1 MQHSVLVATLAA
13 AVVAGTPLVWAS
25 LGALLNERAGIL
37 NLGVEGM
44 MLLGACCAFLAA
56 DATGNV
62 VVSLL
67 AGALGGTALS
77 AVHAFSSITLRANQ
91 IVSGLALTIFG
102 SGLARFLGK
111 PVEGATITGKIGDL
125 PVPGLR
131 SIPGLGPIFFEQD
144 ALVYLSWAACALAA
158 FYLARTRSGLSLRA
172 VGDSPAT
179 ADAMGIRVAASRYAH
194 TLAGG
199 ALCGIGGAYLVL
211 RVVSS
216 WNQEGTTGGQGWI
229 ALALVVFAGW
239 RPLLVIVGAYLF
251 GLALRAN
258 FALQGEGVQIPA
270 ELLSMLP
277 YLLTIAVLVVL
288 SVTRRDGGAPQALGR
303 PFVRDER

>member
-1 MQHSVLVATLAA
+1 MQHPVLIATLAA

-25 LGALLNERAGIL
+25 LGALINERAGVL
-37 NLGVEGM
+37 NLGIEGM
-44 MLLGACCAFLAA
+44 MLLGACTAFLASHS
-56 DATGNV
+56 TG
-62 VVSLL
+62 SAILGL
-67 AGALGGTALS
+67 IAGALGGVALS
-77 AVHAFSSITLRANQ
+77 AIHAFSCITLRANQ

-111 PVEGATITGKIGDL
+111 PVEGTTITGKIGDL
-125 PVPGLR
+125 P
-131 SIPGLGPIFFEQD
+131 IPGLESIPVLGPILFRQD
-144 ALVYLSWAACALAA
+144 GLVYLSWVACALTA
-158 FYLARTRSGLSLRA
+158 FYLTRTRAGLSLRA

-179 ADAMGIRVAASRYAH
+179 ADSMGIRVAASRYVH
-194 TLAGG
+194 TILGG

-251 GLALRAN
+251 GLALRAT

-277 YLLTIAVLVVL
+277 YLLTIAVLVLL
-288 SVTRRDGGAPQALGR
+288 SITKRDSGAPQALGR

>member
-1 MQHSVLVATLAA
+1 VNDSVFVATLAA
-13 AVVAGTPLVWAS
+13 AVVAGTPLVWAA
-25 LGALLNERAGIL
+25 LGALLNERAGVL

-44 MLLGACCAFLAA
+44 MLLGACTAFLASHA
-56 DATGNV
+56 SGSALVG
-62 VVSLL
+62 LL
-67 AGALGGTALS
+67 AGALGGVALA
-77 AVHAFSSITLRANQ
+77 AVHAVSAISLRANQ

-125 PVPGLR
+125 PLPGLR
-131 SIPGLGPIFFEQD
+131 SIPVLGPVFFGQD
-144 ALVYLSWAACALAA
+144 VLVYLSWAACAAVA
-158 FYLARTRSGLSLRA
+158 FYLARTRAGLGLRA
-172 VGDSPAT
+172 VGDSPET

-194 TLAGG
+194 TIAGG
-199 ALCGIGGAYLVL
+199 ALCGVGGAYLVL

-239 RPLLVIVGAYLF
+239 RPLVIILGAYLF

-288 SVTRRDGGAPQALGR
+288 SVARWDGGAPQALGR

>member
-1 MQHSVLVATLAA
+1 MNHSVLVSTLAA
-13 AVVAGTPLVWAS
+13 AVIAGTPLVWAS
-25 LGALLNERAGIL
+25 LGALLNERAGVL

-44 MLLGACCAFLAA
+44 MLLGACTAFLASH
-56 DATGNV
+56 ATGSAV
-62 VVSLL
+62 VGLL
-67 AGALGGTALS
+67 AGALGGAGLATIH
-77 AVHAFSSITLRANQ
+77 AVSSITLRANQ

-102 SGLARFLGK
+102 SGLARYLGK
-111 PVEGATITGKIGDL
+111 PVEGTTITGKIGDL

-131 SIPGLGPIFFEQD
+131 SLPVLGPVLFDQD
-144 ALVYLSWAACALAA
+144 ALVYLSWVACALAA
-158 FYLARTRSGLSLRA
+158 FYLGRTRPGLNLRA

-179 ADAMGIRVAASRYAH
+179 ADAMGIRVAATRYAH

-199 ALCGIGGAYLVL
+199 ALCGVGGAYLVL

-239 RPLLVIVGAYLF
+239 RPLLVIAGAYLF

-258 FALQGEGVQIPA
+258 FALQGEGVAIPA

-277 YLLTIAVLVVL
+277 YLLTIVVLVVL
-288 SVTRRDGGAPQALGR
+288 SVTKRDGGAPQSLGR

>member
-1 MQHSVLVATLAA
+1 MHDSVLISTFAA
-13 AVVAGTPLVWAS
+13 AVVAGTPLVWAA
-25 LGALLNERAGIL
+25 LGALLNERAGVL

-44 MLLGACCAFLAA
+44 MLLGACTAFLASH
-56 DATGNV
+56 ATG
-62 VVSLL
+62 SALAGL
-67 AGALGGTALS
+67 AAGALGGAALATLH
-77 AVHAFSSITLRANQ
+77 AVSSISLRANQ

-102 SGLARFLGK
+102 SGLARYLGK
-111 PVEGATITGKIGDL
+111 SVEGATITGKIGDL
-125 PVPGLR
+125 PL
-131 SIPGLGPIFFEQD
+131 PGLGSVPVLGPVFFRQD
-144 ALVYLSWAACALAA
+144 ALVYLSWLACGVVT
-158 FYLARTRSGLSLRA
+158 FYLGRTRAGLSLRA
-172 VGDSPAT
+172 VGDSPET
-179 ADAMGIRVAASRYAH
+179 ADAMGIRVAAFRYAH
-194 TLAGG
+194 VVGGG

-239 RPLLVIVGAYLF
+239 RPLLVIAGAYLF

-258 FALQGEGVQIPA
+258 FALQGEGVQVPA

-288 SVTRRDGGAPQALGR
+288 SVTRWDGGAPQALGR

>member
-1 MQHSVLVATLAA
+1 MHESVLVATLAA

-25 LGALLNERAGIL
+25 LGALLNERAGVL

-44 MLLGACCAFLAA
+44 MLLGACTAFLASH
-56 DATGNV
+56 ATG
-62 VVSLL
+62 SALAGL
-67 AGALGGTALS
+67 AAGALGGAAL
-77 AVHAFSSITLRANQ
+77 AGVHAVSSITLRANQ

-102 SGLARFLGK
+102 SGLARYLGK
-111 PVEGATITGKIGDL
+111 PIEGATITGKITDL
-125 PVPGLR
+125 SVPGLA
-131 SIPGLGPIFFEQD
+131 SIPVLGPVLFRQD
-144 ALVYLSWAACALAA
+144 ALVYLSWLACAAVA
-158 FYLARTRSGLSLRA
+158 FYLARTRAGLGLRA
-172 VGDSPAT
+172 VGDSPET
-179 ADAMGIRVAASRYAH
+179 ADAMGIRVAGSRYAH
-194 TLAGG
+194 TLGGG

-258 FALQGEGVQIPA
+258 FALQGEGVHIPA

>member
-1 MQHSVLVATLAA
+1 MNDSVLVSTLAA
-13 AVVAGTPLVWAS
+13 AVIAGTPLVWAS
-25 LGALLNERAGIL
+25 LGALINERAGVL

-44 MLLGACCAFLAA
+44 MLLGACTAFLASH
-56 DATGNV
+56 ATGSV
-62 VVSLL
+62 VVGLL
-67 AGALGGTALS
+67 AGALGGAGLATIH
-77 AVHAFSSITLRANQ
+77 AVCSITLRANQ

-102 SGLARFLGK
+102 SGLARYLGK
-111 PVEGATITGKIGDL
+111 PVEGTTITGTIGDL

-131 SIPGLGPIFFEQD
+131 SLPVLGPVLFDQD
-144 ALVYLSWAACALAA
+144 ALVYLSWLACAAAA
-158 FYLARTRSGLSLRA
+158 FYLARTRPGLSLRA
-172 VGDSPAT
+172 VGDSPST
-179 ADAMGIRVAASRYAH
+179 ADAMGIRVAATRYGH

-199 ALCGIGGAYLVL
+199 ALCGVGGAYLVL

-239 RPLLVIVGAYLF
+239 RPLLVILGAYLF

-258 FALQGEGVQIPA
+258 FALQGEGVAIPA

-288 SVTRRDGGAPQALGR
+288 SVTKRDGGAPQALGR

>member
-1 MQHSVLVATLAA
+1 MHDSVLVATLAA
-13 AVVAGTPLVWAS
+13 AVVAGTPLVWAC
-25 LGALLNERAGIL
+25 LGALANERAGVL

-44 MLLGACCAFLAA
+44 MLLGACTAFLASHA
-56 DATGNV
+56 SGSAV
-62 VVSLL
+62 VGLL
-67 AGALGGTALS
+67 AGALGGTALA
-77 AVHAFSSITLRANQ
+77 AVHAVSSISLRANQ

-102 SGLARFLGK
+102 SGLARYLGK
-111 PVEGATITGKIGDL
+111 PVEGTTITGTIGDL

-131 SIPGLGPIFFEQD
+131 SIPGVGPVLFDQD
-144 ALVYLSWAACALAA
+144 ALVYLSWVACALAA
-158 FYLARTRSGLSLRA
+158 FYLSRTRPGLSLRA

-179 ADAMGIRVAASRYAH
+179 ADAMGIRVAAIRYAH

-211 RVVSS
+211 RVVST

-239 RPLLVIVGAYLF
+239 RPLLVILGAYLF

-277 YLLTIAVLVVL
+277 YVLTIAVLVVL
-288 SVTRRDGGAPQALGR
+288 SVTRRDGGAPQVLGR